1 MNTAL
6 NIRDVGPEIK
16 EALQARAREEGRPM
30 AALARD
36 LLAQSLGVVPET
48 PQDAWRR
55 ENANAI
61 AAYNARAGETLAR
74 VHAMSAAP
82 IPDFGDDG

>member
-6 NIRDVGPEIK
+6 NIRDVGPKIK
-16 EALQARAREEGRPM
+16 EALQARAREEGRSM

-48 PQDAWRR
+48 P
-55 ENANAI
+55 
-61 AAYNARAGETLAR
+61 
-74 VHAMSAAP
+74 
-82 IPDFGDDG
+82 